1 MRYISAVQRPIP
13 FTAINAST
21 TSSSSIRDSERS
33 GSPDT
38 ARTAR
43 SRM

>member
-1 MRYISAVQRPIP
+1 MRNISAVQRPIP
-13 FTAINAST
+13 FTATSAST
-21 TSSSSIRDSERS
+21 TSSSSRRDSERN